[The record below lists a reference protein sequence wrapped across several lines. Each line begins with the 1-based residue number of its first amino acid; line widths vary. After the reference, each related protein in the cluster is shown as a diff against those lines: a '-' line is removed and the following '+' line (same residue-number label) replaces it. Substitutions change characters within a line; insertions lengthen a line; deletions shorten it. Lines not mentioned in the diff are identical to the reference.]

1 MFRDRRNSSEWRN
14 ATKRAVKINLSSRVQ
29 NSYSI
34 QFHSI
39 PFHPNPSHYHLS
51 SKSKCHLSR
60 SFQQA
65 QVERK
70 VLWEG
75 NLSLE
80 GELCR
85 EYSAIVTRTDQYLK
99 PWDLLGTG
107 VNRSPGTKS
116 QRNESSSFFS
126 AQWTT
131 ILWLSFLFSWFHTD
145 VRALGGKRRK
155 ENWAQKTGQCL
166 VLLHPQ
172 WNTHPSVPSA
182 SKNLSVLGIFTSPQG
197 TSLPQQEGK
206 EGWRCGNSWFEGMEV
221 SGGCC
226 LRPAG
231 SVRLHLRSQCAL
243 WSLHHST
250 AQ

>member
-85 EYSAIVTRTDQYLK
+85 EYSGIVTRTDQYLK

-126 AQWTT
+126 AQ
-131 ILWLSFLFSWFHTD
+131 
-145 VRALGGKRRK
+145 
-155 ENWAQKTGQCL
+155 
-166 VLLHPQ
+166 
-172 WNTHPSVPSA
+172 
-182 SKNLSVLGIFTSPQG
+182 
-197 TSLPQQEGK
+197 
-206 EGWRCGNSWFEGMEV
+206 
-221 SGGCC
+221 
-226 LRPAG
+226 
-231 SVRLHLRSQCAL
+231 
-243 WSLHHST
+243 
-250 AQ
+250 